1 MYCGRVLEKK
11 PLEMHKFNPMA
22 VVDTARAHLESIS
35 EPRRRLIL
43 ENFIE
48 HAEAEALGDFDR
60 LMASCSRH
68 RQEYATH
75 GSDFPA
81 PQSYAELEQHY
92 FGLIA
97 MNLYLIHFEV
107 EKLVVGTD
115 VVFVEGVIH
124 QLYPGHLIGSF
135 FGFSAENP
143 DAVYQ
148 LTKRTALTFI
158 FDEEGLGAGEH
169 AWSDGPT
176 VPEDL
181 MPVAPEDVPAAFYNN
196 PLAGRKPPGG

>member
-1 MYCGRVLEKK
+1 MYCGRVLEKH
-11 PLEMHKFNPMA
+11 PLDMRQFNPMA
-22 VVDTARAHLESIS
+22 IVEIARTHLGSIA

-60 LMASCSRH
+60 LMASCSQR

-97 MNLYLIHFEV
+97 MNLYLIHSEA
-107 EKLVVGTD
+107 EKIVVGTD

-135 FGFSAENP
+135 FGFEVEDH

-158 FDEEGLGAGEH
+158 FDEEGKGAGEH
-169 AWSDGPT
+169 AWTDGPT
-176 VPEDL
+176 IPEDL
-181 MPVAPEDVPAAFYNN
+181 VRVAPEEVPAAFYAN
-196 PLAGRKPPGG
+196 PLDGRSPPNP